1 MCAPSPEAWVIGGA
15 QIYAEALPLAQRAVI
30 TEIAKD
36 FEGDAHAPAFDAKS
50 WRETARSTHLSSS
63 GLPYSFV
70 TLETGLTR
78 TPRHDRAIQS
88 FARGTTARRNR
99 HAGSGSEGQGGR
111 HHRRQRRPGPRR
123 CGRLAAEGAKVAI
136 AARRPDHLARAAE
149 EIRAAT
155 GAEVLALPTDV
166 RVAGDCE
173 RLAQAVLAAGGR
185 VDILLN
191 NAGTSSA
198 GSLADADDAV
208 WQADWDLKVMGAVR
222 MMRLL
227 LPQMRQQ
234 RDGRIVNITTV
245 SGKAPRPR
253 GLPTSVTRAAG
264 INLTK
269 SVAGEVAADNVR
281 VNTIC
286 IGLVRTAQ
294 IDRAAK
300 GGDLEAHYA
309 ALARERVPL
318 GRVASAA
325 EFADLFA
332 FLVSDRASYIT
343 GTAIN
348 FDGRLGHDGLKL
360 SA

>member
-1 MCAPSPEAWVIGGA
+1 MLDLGLKDKV
-15 QIYAEALPLAQRAVI
+15 AVI
-30 TEIAKD
+30 TGGSD
-36 FEGDAHAPAFDAKS
+36 
-50 WRETARSTHLSSS
+50 
-63 GLPYSFV
+63 GL
-70 TLETGLTR
+70 G
-78 TPRHDRAIQS
+78 RA
-88 FARGTTARRNR
+88 AA
-99 HAGSGSEGQGGR
+99 
-111 HHRRQRRPGPRR
+111 
-123 CGRLAAEGAKVAI
+123 GRLAAEGAKVAI

-166 RVAGDCE
+166 TLAADCE
-173 RLAQAVLAAGGR
+173 RLAEAVLARWGR

-191 NAGTSSA
+191 NAGTSAA
-198 GSLADADDAV
+198 GSLADADDGV

-245 SGKAPRPR
+245 GGKAPRPR

-286 IGLVRTAQ
+286 IGMVRSAQ
-294 IDRAAK
+294 IDRSAK

-348 FDGRLGHDGLKL
+348 FDGGAGMTV
-360 SA
+360 